1 MDVDGADPLDGD
13 PRLER
18 FFGSSWPNILGFHDL
33 LVREGE
39 LRGLVGPREFP
50 RLWERHI
57 LNSAAVVP
65 FLPTTGRIIDLGSGA
80 GLPGVV
86 VAAMLPDV
94 EVVLLEPMERR
105 TDWLSEVAET
115 LRLENVVVRR
125 GRAQDEHGQ
134 ADRGRG
140 DRPGGRL
147 ARQALPMGAAP
158 SACGRLTGGPQGW
171 PGGGRDRGGQACGPQ
186 ARCWSG
192 LRGRGSDDRG
202 SRSDEGGP
210 RRTGGCSWCS
220 VGRSGVTTTPRSR
233 RTRPANWTRTDSPR
247 DAAVP
252 SEAAGRAV
260 VPSEA
265 AGRAVAP
272 SEAAGRAVVPGASV
286 AAAPVVP
293 SPGAPG
299 TNDSAPWGGEPAPG
313 SRGGTPGAEGP
324 RVFEPRVAV
333 PAPAGSAALRGVTR
347 RVRTAVG
354 MTARWPPH
362 PRAAW

>member
-13 PRLER
+13 PRLEH

-134 ADRGRG
+134 LTAD
-140 DRPGGRL
+140 
-147 ARQALPMGAAP
+147 A
-158 SACGRLTGGPQGW
+158 
-171 PGGGRDRGGQACGPQ
+171 
-186 ARCWSG
+186 
-192 LRGRGSDDRG
+192 
-202 SRSDEGGP
+202 
-210 RRTGGCSWCS
+210 
-220 VGRSGVTTTPRSR
+220 VT
-233 RTRPANWTRTDSPR
+233 
-247 DAAVP
+247 V
-252 SEAAGRAV
+252 
-260 VPSEA
+260 
-265 AGRAVAP
+265 RAVASLDKLYRWALP
-272 SEAAGRAVVPGASV
+272 LLRAGGSLVALKGGRAEDEIEAARHVGRKLGAGAASV
-286 AAAPVVP
+286 VEAP
-293 SPGAPG
+293 
-299 TNDSAPWGGEPAPG
+299 TI
-313 SRGGTPGAEGP
+313 EG
-324 RVFEPRVAV
+324 VE
-333 PAPAGSAALRGVTR
+333 VTR
-347 RVRTAVG
+347 VVRVVREAVAG
-354 MTARWPPH
+354 VR
-362 PRAAW
+362 